1 MLGLDISLLQRL
13 CLGSSSAGAG
23 ASGDTRSTGA
33 AGSETGVNLLLP
45 GLEQDEFTSTVS
57 AVADVLGTVT
67 ALLLG
72 CVYSH

>member
-1 MLGLDISLLQRL
+1 MLGLDISSGDF

-23 ASGDTRSTGA
+23 ASGDTRSTDA
-33 AGSETGVNLLLP
+33 AGSETGVICCCQVWS
-45 GLEQDEFTSTVS
+45 GDEFTSTVS